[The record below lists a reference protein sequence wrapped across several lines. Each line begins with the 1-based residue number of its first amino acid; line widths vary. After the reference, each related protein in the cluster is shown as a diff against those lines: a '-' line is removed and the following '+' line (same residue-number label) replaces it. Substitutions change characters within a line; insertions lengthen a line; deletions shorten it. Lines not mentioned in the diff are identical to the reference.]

1 MRAAV
6 EASIFWSFD
15 SCKQAIWQEEEAI
28 VALTV
33 VFRSSSFK
41 PLTFQTRNTRSCSSI
56 GKQQQL
62 QETNKVAGT

>member
-6 EASIFWSFD
+6 EALIFWSFD

-41 PLTFQTRNTRSCSSI
+41 PLFFGI
-56 GKQQQL
+56 PL
-62 QETNKVAGT
+62 